1 MADVREIIA
10 KAAAGKAAA
19 INGAESGG
27 AEAGAP
33 ESSAAAGP
41 EMSGPEKLKA
51 ESNYLLGQIPQ
62 DLADPTD
69 HVSKGSTA
77 LLKAHGTYQQDDRER
92 RGEARA
98 AAGAD
103 GPAKAKFYSFMVR
116 TAIPGGRITSE
127 QLLGE
132 LDLCDEVGNTTL
144 RITTRQG
151 LQLHGVLKKDL
162 KRTIARINEVQLT
175 TLAACGDVKR
185 NVMCSP
191 CPYNGDPVHEQMYA
205 LAGEIVKQLNP
216 RTTAYHR
223 IWLTNGET
231 GESVDVG
238 EFGVPA
244 AVPAGPAAAGD
255 DPVEPIYG
263 KTYLP
268 RKFKIAIG
276 LPGDNSV
283 DVYANDIGLLAVCEN
298 WNVVG
303 YNVLVGGSF
312 GVTPSA
318 KKTFP
323 AVAMPLC
330 YIPAEQAVDLCI
342 AIVKVQRDFGNREDR
357 KVARMKYLIHNW
369 GISRFKDKV
378 EEYFGNELEQMK
390 PMVVHGFND
399 GMGWHEQGDGKLFY
413 GLNIENGRI
422 KDTESMR
429 LKSALRE
436 ICTTLRPPLRLT
448 PHQSI
453 IFCDIAPDDRSR
465 LIEILRRHGVPLSE
479 DYSAVRRWSM
489 ACPALPTCGLAVAE
503 SERVLPTLIDE
514 LEGELKK
521 LGLEN
526 EVFTTR
532 MTGCPN
538 GCARPYN
545 SDIGLVGK
553 TKDKYTIF
561 LGGRLMGDRLNFI
574 YKDLVP
580 TDRVVPTLVP
590 VLRLFQEGR
599 QDGETFGDFCHRV
612 GKDELLMHCDV

>member
-1 MADVREIIA
+1 MTDAS
-10 KAAAGKAAA
+10 G
-19 INGAESGG
+19 NGQ
-27 AEAGAP
+27 
-33 ESSAAAGP
+33 
-41 EMSGPEKLKA
+41 PEKLSAVETVKA
-51 ESNYLLGQIPQ
+51 ASNYLRGTIAEELC
-62 DLADPTD
+62 DSNEF
-69 HVSKGSTA
+69 VSKDSTQ
-77 LLKAHGTYQQDDRER
+77 LLKHHGTYQQDDRGR
-92 RGEARA
+92 RAEARV
-98 AAGAD
+98 D

-127 QLLGE
+127 QLLAE

-162 KRTIARINEVQLT
+162 KQVIRRINEVQLS

-205 LAGEIVKQLNP
+205 LAGELVKQLNP
-216 RTTAYHR
+216 RTRAYHQ
-223 IWLTNGET
+223 IWLSNGET
-231 GESVDVG
+231 GKSIDLGEVG
-238 EFGVPA
+238 APPSH
-244 AVPAGPAAAGD
+244 PAGPTTPGD

-268 RKFKIAIG
+268 RKFKLAIG

-283 DVYANDIGLLAVCEN
+283 DVYANDIGLLAICEN

-303 YNVLVGGSF
+303 YNVLVGGGF

-323 AVAMPLC
+323 AVALPFG
-330 YIPAEQAVDLCI
+330 YIDAAHAVDLCI
-342 AIVKVQRDFGNREDR
+342 AIVKVQRDFGNRADR
-357 KVARMKYLIHNW
+357 KVARMKYLIHDW
-369 GISRFKDKV
+369 GIDRFRRKV
-378 EEYFGNELEQMK
+378 EEYFGDSLA
-390 PMVVHGFND
+390 PPRPVHVHGFND
-399 GMGWHEQGDGKLFY
+399 GMGWHEQGDGRWFY

-422 KDTESMR
+422 KDSQEMR

-436 ICTTLRPPLRLT
+436 ICQTLRPPLRLT

-453 IFCDIAPDDRSR
+453 IFCDIRPDDRDR
-465 LIEILRRHGVPLSE
+465 LEQILRRYHVRLTE
-479 DYSAVRRWSM
+479 DYTTVRRWAM
-489 ACPALPTCGLAVAE
+489 ACPALPTCGLAVTE
-503 SERVLPTLIDE
+503 SERVMPEIIDQLEVE
-514 LEGELKK
+514 LEK
-521 LGLEN
+521 LGLRD

-553 TKDKYTIF
+553 TKDKYTIY
-561 LGGRLMGDRLNFI
+561 LGGHVLGDRLNFV
-574 YKDLVP
+574 YEDLVP
-580 TDRVVPTLVP
+580 TEQVVPTLVP
-590 VLRLFQEGR
+590 ALKYFKEAR
-599 QDGETFGDFCHRV
+599 QNGESFGDFCHRV
-612 GKDELLMHCDV
+612 GKDELWAKCNMELLSHFP

>member
-1 MADVREIIA
+1 VSVVE
-10 KAAAGKAAA
+10 
-19 INGAESGG
+19 AESTEK
-27 AEAGAP
+27 A
-33 ESSAAAGP
+33 
-41 EMSGPEKLKA
+41 EKLSPVEIVKA
-51 ESNYLLGQIPQ
+51 ESRYLRGQILE
-62 DLADPTD
+62 DLAEPSD
-69 HVSKGSTA
+69 HVSKASTQ
-77 LLKAHGTYQQDDRER
+77 LLKHHGTYQQDDRER

-98 AAGAD
+98 QDGAA
-103 GPAKAKFYSFMVR
+103 AKAKFYSFMVR
-116 TAIPGGRITSE
+116 TAIPGGRITSD
-127 QLLGE
+127 QLLAE

-162 KRTIARINEVQLT
+162 KQTIRRINEVQLS

-185 NVMCSP
+185 NVMCTP

-205 LAGEIVKQLNP
+205 LAGELVRQLNP
-216 RTTAYHR
+216 RTRAYHQ
-223 IWLTNGET
+223 IWLTDGET
-231 GESVDVG
+231 GERVEVG
-238 EFGVPA
+238 EVGQPPDQ
-244 AVPAGPAAAGD
+244 PAGPAVPGD

-268 RKFKIAIG
+268 RKFKLAIG

-283 DVYANDIGLLAVCEN
+283 DVYANDIGLLAICEN

-323 AVAMPLC
+323 AIAVPLG
-330 YIPAEQAVDLCI
+330 YISAGRVVDLCI
-342 AIVKVQRDFGNREDR
+342 AIVKVQRDFGNRADR
-357 KVARMKYLIHNW
+357 KIARMKYLIHDW
-369 GISRFKDKV
+369 GIERFKDKV
-378 EEYFGNELEQMK
+378 EEYFGDSID
-390 PMVVHGFND
+390 PPRPVAVHGFND
-399 GMGWHEQGDGKLFY
+399 GMGWHEQGDGRSFY
-413 GLNIENGRI
+413 GLNVENGRI
-422 KDTESMR
+422 KDEGTMR
-429 LKSALRE
+429 LKSGLRE
-436 ICTTLRPPLRLT
+436 ICSSMRPPLRLT

-453 IFCDIAPDDRSR
+453 IFCDIEAGDRSQ
-465 LIEILRRHGVPLSE
+465 LEEILRRHGVPLT
-479 DYSAVRRWSM
+479 DDFTKVRRWSM

-503 SERVLPTLIDE
+503 SERVMPSLIDQLEVE
-514 LEGELKK
+514 LQK

-561 LGGRLMGDRLNFI
+561 LGGRLYGDRLNFL

-580 TDRVVPTLVP
+580 TQEVVPTLVP
-590 VLRLFQEGR
+590 VLRYFKETR
-599 QDGETFGDFCHRV
+599 QNGESFGDFCWRV
-612 GKDELLMHCDV
+612 GKNDLVAKCG